1 MKIELLADVVLYDVQ
16 LLVGQ
21 KAIVSDDDGASLVAQ
36 SLASSLAEDAHGGF
50 AVPMQTQP

>member
-1 MKIELLADVVLYDVQ
+1 LADVVLYDVQ

-21 KAIVSDDDGASLVAQ
+21 KAIVSDADGAALVAQ